1 MWIAVLGFVKIFPNL
16 EATGLGVFNRVLKF
30 FRKTSTSFH
39 RRVGWREKNAR
50 HSCASFQTH
59 PLTQGQG
66 SLMLSTPNNINDDIK
81 GILSWNDRGA
91 PPLRLRAYQPAHP
104 VKLARWRVYA
114 MRTDSTDNTSP
125 KRHVCRVHA
134 NRSSHAARTPTTLAA
149 TRLHA
154 AGSSAER
161 HLS

>member
-1 MWIAVLGFVKIFPNL
+1 
-16 EATGLGVFNRVLKF
+16 
-30 FRKTSTSFH
+30 
-39 RRVGWREKNAR
+39 
-50 HSCASFQTH
+50 
-59 PLTQGQG
+59 
-66 SLMLSTPNNINDDIK
+66 MLFTPNNINDDIK

-114 MRTDSTDNTSP
+114 MSTDSTDNTSP

-134 NRSSHAARTPTTLAA
+134 NRSSHAAWTPTTLAA
-149 TRLHA
+149 TRRHT

-161 HLS
+161 LSDTLPRA